1 MWWSLSGCAR
11 RGGQTSADDSSP
23 RGRSGEL
30 VDERLRGRHRR
41 RPQRVDQRQGNGE
54 QRQRAGLVRRAQR
67 DRHVRQQRR
76 DAQRDLV
83 RASERE
89 RGRVSEWESE

>member
-30 VDERLRGRHRR
+30 IDERLRGRHRR
-41 RPQRVDQRQGNGE
+41 RPQRVDSDSAPAWCAEPRETGTCVSSVVMPSATWCE
-54 QRQRAGLVRRAQR
+54 
-67 DRHVRQQRR
+67 
-76 DAQRDLV
+76 
-83 RASERE
+83 RASESVGE
-89 RGRVSEWESE
+89 